1 MSKAEMTRR
10 VALGA
15 VGAFVVAPT
24 LLVRGALA
32 HSHAAVGGIHVDV
45 TPLLENSGQ
54 PTAGWVAQEMPAA
67 LAQAG
72 VAPPAS
78 LRIDYVMLGPNT
90 GGVGPAGAS
99 LDQIL
104 GEATVGGVARP
115 VRASVSYFSSPVD
128 QTMIEQSNHDR
139 VSQLVQALA
148 YWVARGY

>member
-15 VGAFVVAPT
+15 FVVAPT
-24 LLVRGALA
+24 LLVGGARA
-32 HSHAAVGGIHVDV
+32 HSRAAVGGIRVDV

-67 LAQAG
+67 LARAG
-72 VAPPAS
+72 VVAPAS
-78 LRIDYVMLGPNT
+78 VRIDYVMLGPNT

-99 LDQIL
+99 LDQIV

-148 YWVARGY
+148 YWVAKGY

>member
-15 VGAFVVAPT
+15 VGAFVVAPA

-32 HSHAAVGGIHVDV
+32 RHRAAARGIHVDV
-45 TPLLENSGQ
+45 TPLLQNSGQ

-72 VAPPAS
+72 VAAPAS
-78 LRIDYVMLGPNT
+78 VRIDYVMLGPST

-99 LDQIL
+99 LDQIV
-104 GEATVGGVARP
+104 GEAVVGGVARP
-115 VRASVSYFSSPVD
+115 VRASVSYYPSPVD
-128 QTMIEQSNHDR
+128 QTMIEESNHDR